1 MVHFYSAEN
10 PYSFPYMI
18 EGIAFD
24 NDNTL
29 YQEPD
34 NARAVRR
41 QGAVEA
47 IQNQFP
53 DMADQEA
60 RQIMD
65 YSKQKYGGSL
75 EAFVTEHGAD
85 LSVLRA
91 DHYDYLIAHTSA
103 QDGFFDADR
112 TPQRNLE
119 LLDQSGV
126 KLAIATHGNR
136 PWVHHTLIHNQLDDY
151 FSDETIVTKDDANG
165 VGKNVSPA
173 IYDMTLDVLGAT
185 ETEYEAERG
194 IGYAMVEDKMDN
206 LRLAKARGMATILIN
221 NGHYEPDEI
230 ADYVDVVVQDNK
242 DATRLILESN
252 SANVTYNHGVG
263 MSSPD
268 STLE

>member
-1 MVHFYSAEN
+1 MVHFYSVDN
-10 PYSFPYMI
+10 PYRFPYRI
-18 EGIAFD
+18 EGVAFD
-24 NDNTL
+24 NDNSL

-47 IQNQFP
+47 IQNQFS
-53 DMADQEA
+53 DMDDQEA

-85 LSVLRA
+85 LSLLRA

-103 QDGFFDADR
+103 QDGFFDTDR
-112 TPQRNLE
+112 TPQRNLDM
-119 LLDQSGV
+119 LDQSGV

-136 PWVHHTLIHNQLDDY
+136 PWVHHTLTHNQLGDY

-165 VGKNVSPA
+165 TGKNVNPT
-173 IYDMTLDVLGAT
+173 IYDMALDVLGAP

-194 IGYAMVEDKMDN
+194 IGYAMIEDEMEN

-221 NGHYEPDEI
+221 NGRYKVEEI
-230 ADYVDVVVQDNK
+230 ADYVDVVVNDNK
-242 DATRLILESN
+242 DATRLIIESN
-252 SANVTYNHGVG
+252 SANFNYDRNF
-263 MSSPD
+263 SAPD
-268 STLE
+268 STFE

>member
-1 MVHFYSAEN
+1 MAHFYSAQN
-10 PYSFPYMI
+10 SYTFPYVI
-18 EGIAFD
+18 EGVAFD
-24 NDNTL
+24 NDNSL

-53 DMADQEA
+53 DMGDAEA
-60 RQIMD
+60 RKIMD

-85 LSVLRA
+85 ISMLRD

-103 QDGFFDADR
+103 QNGFFDMAR
-112 TPQRNLE
+112 TPQRQLE
-119 LLDQSGV
+119 MLDQSGV

-136 PWVHHTLIHNQLDDY
+136 PWVHHTLIQNQLNEY
-151 FSDETIVTKDDANG
+151 FSDETVVTKDDAG
-165 VGKNVSPA
+165 GAGKNVSTA
-173 IYDMTLDVLGAT
+173 IYDLALDVLGAP

-194 IGYAMVEDKMDN
+194 IGYAMVEDEMEN

-221 NGHYEPDEI
+221 NGRYQPEEI
-230 ADYVDVVVQDNK
+230 ADYVDVIVNDNK

-252 SANVTYNHGVG
+252 SAQSNYDHD
-263 MSSPD
+263 SIAPD
-268 STLE
+268 TTPD